1 MPLPSRRFSKTK
13 KTDEDDERTISLKL
27 DVIPSEEALERA
39 TSSKFAN
46 VLDPNELEAV
56 AKTTSY
62 LPAQNSPFEVEP
74 NDNAGNSSD
83 EEAVRPKL
91 SNIFSSGT
99 IRTTR
104 AFNFDEEDPITYP
117 EGGKEAN
124 LVVLGAFLALLPSW
138 GIANSTGVIQT
149 YIAEN
154 QLSDVPTS
162 TISWIFSIYL
172 FLMLGSCV
180 VSGTYFDRNGARLP
194 LVLGSIML
202 VGGILGMGNST
213 KVYQFILSFS
223 VLCGF
228 GSGILMSPVIGAI
241 SHYFKKNR
249 ATANGIATNG
259 GSVGG
264 VIFPLMLRKLYTQVG
279 FMWSMRILA
288 LLCGVCLALS
298 FFLVKERKFE
308 NVAYKELNTRKETIR
323 YYLLESFDFK
333 SLRKDII
340 FVFVCIGCIFA
351 ELNIVISCT
360 YFSFVCIK
368 TGFTQDEAFLFVTV
382 MNAVAIVGR
391 TLISYIADKWTGRF
405 NILLVAL
412 LLMAVF
418 ELVIWL
424 PFKRYTAAVYVF
436 CCFYG
441 FFYGAGLSLL
451 PTICGQVSKTS
462 EFGRRYST
470 MYAIVGVSI
479 LCLLPA
485 SAAIL
490 GDGLDES
497 RIVGFII
504 FSALMSIVS
513 MFAYFIARY
522 LCMGYSLEKF

>member
-1 MPLPSRRFSKTK
+1 MSLPSKRFSRNK
-13 KTDEDDERTISLKL
+13 KTDEDDARTISLKL
-27 DVIPSEEALERA
+27 DVIPSEEALER
-39 TSSKFAN
+39 TGSSKITN
-46 VLDPNELEAV
+46 VLDSNELEAV

-62 LPAQNSPFEVEP
+62 LPSQNLPFEV
-74 NDNAGNSSD
+74 DNAGNSSD
-83 EEAVRPKL
+83 EESVRTQL
-91 SNIFSSGT
+91 SNIFSGGT

-124 LVVLGAFLALLPSW
+124 LVVVGAFLALLPSW

-154 QLSDVPTS
+154 QLLDVPTS
-162 TISWIFSIYL
+162 TISWIFSIYS

-180 VSGTYFDRNGARLP
+180 LSGTYFDRNGARLP

-202 VGGILGMGNST
+202 VGGVLGMGNST

-223 VLCGF
+223 ILCGF

-308 NVAYKELNTRKETIR
+308 NVAYEELNTRKETIR
-323 YYLLESFDFK
+323 YYLFESFDFK

-351 ELNIVISCT
+351 ELNIIISTT

-368 TGFTQDEAFLFVTV
+368 TGFTQDQAFLFVTV

-391 TLISYIADKWTGRF
+391 TLIAYIADKWTGRF
-405 NILLVAL
+405 NILLVVL
-412 LLMAVF
+412 FLMAVF
-418 ELVIWL
+418 EL
-424 PFKRYTAAVYVF
+424 FQR
-436 CCFYG
+436 
-441 FFYGAGLSLL
+441 
-451 PTICGQVSKTS
+451 QVNSVEGTVPC
-462 EFGRRYST
+462 T
-470 MYAIVGVSI
+470 
-479 LCLLPA
+479 P
-485 SAAIL
+485 
-490 GDGLDES
+490 
-497 RIVGFII
+497 
-504 FSALMSIVS
+504 
-513 MFAYFIARY
+513 
-522 LCMGYSLEKF
+522 